1 MDAVSTQSLS
11 NLIIARRLLTYAREN
26 DPTKKSSHS
35 KSQSAKEAMEE
46 DQAILSGKMPGE
58 VDSSS
63 SGSQGDD
70 IRVCLRDLIKQLTA
84 LRGKTGT
91 GDQAAQPV
99 TMEATTVEVSTHIEQ
114 EFSMQY
120 TSLERVEGLVVRN
133 PHLAETDRYAFEFQ
147 DGATLKITD
156 KWSGKSTT
164 IWGDPHVDVSDVDG
178 DRDGD
183 FQDLKESN
191 SQTTFMLTDGTRLT
205 ISAMDNGV
213 IQAVDIYKGDQHVTG
228 VGSGSIMFND
238 KNGLFSTKVQNG
250 SSASSTVAMGDVV
263 YAGGDG
269 NDWFNAA
276 HQLIWG
282 KTTGPTITA
291 RPSSVLTMQYRY
303 MMQQTVSI
311 NHVAVNS

>member
-1 MDAVSTQSLS
+1 MDAISTQSLS

-26 DPTKKSSHS
+26 DPTQKSSHS
-35 KSQSAKEAMEE
+35 KSKSAKEAMEE

-63 SGSQGDD
+63 NGSQEDNFG
-70 IRVCLRDLIKQLTA
+70 ISLRDLIKQMTA
-84 LRGKTGT
+84 MRGKAET
-91 GDQAAQPV
+91 GDPAAQSA
-99 TMEATTVEVSTHIEQ
+99 TFEATSVQVSTHIEQ

-133 PHLAETDRYAFEFQ
+133 QHLAETDRYAFEFQ

-178 DRDGD
+178 NRDGD

-205 ISAMDNGV
+205 ISAKDDGV
-213 IQAVDIYKGDQHVTG
+213 IQAVDIYKDDQHVNG
-228 VGSGSIMFND
+228 IGSGSIMFND
-238 KNGLFSTKVQNG
+238 KNGLFATKVQNG
-250 SSASSTVAMGDVV
+250 SSASSAVPIGDVV

-269 NDWFNAA
+269 NDWFDAS
-276 HQLIWG
+276 HKLIWG
-282 KTTGPTITA
+282 KTTGPTITT
-291 RPSSVLTMQYRY
+291 RPSSVLTMQNHY
-303 MMQQTVSI
+303 MMQQTIEV
-311 NHVAVNS
+311 NHVVAKS